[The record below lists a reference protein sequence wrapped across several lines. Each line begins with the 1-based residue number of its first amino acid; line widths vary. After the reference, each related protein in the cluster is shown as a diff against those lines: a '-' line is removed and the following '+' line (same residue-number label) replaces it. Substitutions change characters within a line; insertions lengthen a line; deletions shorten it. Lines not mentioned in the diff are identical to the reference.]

1 MYWLIPSQY
10 VFCVFEKAF
19 LYMKQITECFSFIN
33 SHNYFGR
40 VHQPRKEMAFTF
52 VNLYKEILK
61 QFQIVIQMQVSTF
74 NILILKIFLWEIM
87 WLVESQFWNQKRLV
101 VSSDFTTYYLDN
113 LVSVVQCFLL
123 FETLQ
128 RYRLYTYINYL
139 INKDLR

>member
-123 FETLQ
+123 FKTLQ

>member
-1 MYWLIPSQY
+1 MQYLEANTHHIHMYWLIPSQY

-61 QFQIVIQMQVSTF
+61 QFQIVIQM
-74 NILILKIFLWEIM
+74 
-87 WLVESQFWNQKRLV
+87 
-101 VSSDFTTYYLDN
+101 
-113 LVSVVQCFLL
+113 
-123 FETLQ
+123 
-128 RYRLYTYINYL
+128 
-139 INKDLR
+139 